1 MNSTEPLPDNPMP
14 DAHCT
19 SQYNVGVLDVV
30 GVTIVWFTV
39 FRWILVVFVADD
51 VNALCCLPNPKRL
64 GSGMFKSFFLMLFS
78 FGSLIYTIVQAAK
91 CGEKLVAAL
100 MVFAGLYDMI
110 FTIAK
115 DSLHFMF
122 LGMCC
127 YFPLPDIALI
137 SASAVAITYGGQLRA
152 IGIVAL
158 VIFAV
163 FSLPN
168 YNTPYHD
175 HNSTYIAGPL
185 AIKYTILYPMLLA
198 CFITIIVKDHN
209 QWIPRPQTKLE
220 QYLLVAKIISGT
232 GAVDVLAVVFKLVRV
247 CVCGSYDDNDN
258 PDNLPDLET
267 GIFWWGLKT
276 SSVQQFNRPGLS
288 VYNSWSQLDNA
299 PRTFTESL
307 PLSELERT
315 IYGDEPLDDAK
326 R

>member
-30 GVTIVWFTV
+30 GVAIVWFTV
-39 FRWILVVFVADD
+39 FRWILVVLFADD
-51 VNALCCLPNPKRL
+51 VNVLCCLPNPKRL
-64 GSGMFKSFFLMLFS
+64 GSGMFKSFFVMLFS

-110 FTIAK
+110 FTVAK

-122 LGMCC
+122 LGICC
-127 YFPLPDIALI
+127 FFPLPDVALI
-137 SASAVAITYGGQLRA
+137 SASAVAITYGGQLR
-152 IGIVAL
+152 ILGIVAL
-158 VIFAV
+158 VLFVA

-185 AIKYTILYPMLLA
+185 AIKYTIIYPMLLA

-220 QYLLVAKIISGT
+220 QYLLAAKIISGT
-232 GAVDVLAVVFKLVRV
+232 GAVDVLAVVFKLVRAYV
-247 CVCGSYDDNDN
+247 SDSYGDDDNPN
-258 PDNLPDLET
+258 NLPDLET

-276 SSVQQFNRPGLS
+276 SSVQQINRPGLHVS
-288 VYNSWSQLDNA
+288 NTWSQRDNA

-307 PLSELERT
+307 PLSELERKL
-315 IYGDEPLDDAK
+315 YGDEPQDGAN
-326 R
+326 

>member
-1 MNSTEPLPDNPMP
+1 MP

-19 SQYNVGVLDVV
+19 SQYNVRVLDVV
-30 GVTIVWFTV
+30 GVTIAWLTV
-39 FRWILVVFVADD
+39 FRWILVVLFADD
-51 VNALCCLPNPKRL
+51 INLLCCLPNPKRL
-64 GSGMFKSFFLMLFS
+64 GSGKFKSFFLMLFS

-110 FTIAK
+110 FTLAK

-122 LGMCC
+122 LGICC
-127 YFPLPDIALI
+127 MFPLPDVALI
-137 SASAVAITYGGQLRA
+137 SASAVAITYGGIL
-152 IGIVAL
+152 GIAAL
-158 VIFAV
+158 VAFV
-163 FSLPN
+163 MFSVPK

-185 AIKYTILYPMLLA
+185 VIKYTVIYPMLLA

-209 QWIPRPQTKLE
+209 QWIPRPQMKLE

-232 GAVDVLAVVFKLVRV
+232 GAVDVFAAVFAVVLKRVRMWV
-247 CVCGSYDDNDN
+247 FDSYDDDENSD
-258 PDNLPDLET
+258 DLPDLET

-276 SSVQQFNRPGLS
+276 SSVQEINRPGFH
-288 VYNSWSQLDNA
+288 VYNSWSQVENA

-307 PLSELERT
+307 PLSELERKL
-315 IYGDEPLDDAK
+315 YGDEPQDNES
-326 R
+326 